1 MRHLK
6 FSDAI
11 REGIF
16 QSMSNDKNVLVMG
29 LGVTDPK
36 GIFGTTIG
44 LEKKFGAKRV
54 YEIPASEN
62 AITGVAIGAAL
73 KGARPILV
81 HQRVEFSL
89 LSMEQ
94 IINQAAKLN
103 FMSGGKLKVP
113 LVIRLIIGKG
123 WGQGPQHSQSLENI
137 FASIPGLKVISPS
150 NSYDAKGMI
159 IKSIKQ
165 NSPVIIFEHRWL
177 HELKNNVP
185 KKFYEVN
192 ISKAKVVNKGKD
204 ITIVSFSEALIQVK
218 SIKEIL
224 IKNKIYP
231 EIIDLRSLR
240 PIDKS
245 TIIKSLKKT
254 KKLLVVDNG
263 WKTFGIS
270 SEILSIVFESGIKLK
285 KRPIRIGIKEIPIPS
300 SRFIAEKI
308 YLNPFKIVE
317 AVMKITKKK
326 IKSSDISLFKKKL
339 KMIKTDVPDVF
350 FKGPF

>member
-1 MRHLK
+1 MRSLK
-6 FSDAI
+6 FSSAI
-11 REGIF
+11 REGIL
-16 QSMSNDKNVLVMG
+16 QSMSKNKNVIVLG

-36 GIFGTTIG
+36 GIFGTTVG

-54 YEIPASEN
+54 FEIPASEN

-73 KGARPILV
+73 KGARPILI

-89 LSMEQ
+89 LSLEQ

-103 FMSGGKLKVP
+103 YMSGGKLKVP

-159 IKSIKQ
+159 VKSIKQ

-192 ISKAKVVNKGKD
+192 ISKAKVINKGKD
-204 ITIVSFSEALIQVK
+204 ITIISFSEALAQVK

-245 TIIKSLKKT
+245 TLIKSLKKT
-254 KKLLVVDNG
+254 KNLLVVDNG
-263 WKTFGIS
+263 WKTLGIS
-270 SEILSIVFESGIKLK
+270 SEILSIAFESGVKLK
-285 KRPIRIGIKEIPIPS
+285 NKPIRIGIKEIPIPS
-300 SRFIAEKI
+300 SRFIAEKV
-308 YLNPFKIVE
+308 YFNPVKILE
-317 AVMKITKKK
+317 AVMTITKKRVK
-326 IKSSDISLFKKKL
+326 KSDIHLFKKKL
-339 KMIKTDVPDVF
+339 KMIKTDVPDIF